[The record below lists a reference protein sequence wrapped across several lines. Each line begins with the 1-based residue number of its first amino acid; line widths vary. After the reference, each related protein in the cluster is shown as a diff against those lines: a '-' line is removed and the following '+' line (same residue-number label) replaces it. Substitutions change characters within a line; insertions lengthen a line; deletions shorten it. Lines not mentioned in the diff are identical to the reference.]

1 MVLTCPLLGVV
12 GIICYETP
20 KTPKTQNRKTNMA
33 RKITVQELED
43 VEGQS
48 ALSILEEVM
57 FDTRHC
63 PAMCSE
69 GCEVEVDGVCPHGHQ
84 SLALEMGV
92 V

>member
-1 MVLTCPLLGVV
+1 
-12 GIICYETP
+12 
-20 KTPKTQNRKTNMA
+20 MA
-33 RKITVQELED
+33 HKVTVQELED
-43 VEGQS
+43 AEGQS
-48 ALSILEEVM
+48 ALDILEEVM